1 MAKKLRYFKILID
14 DESLL
19 YFPGVFLTGKVVL
32 ELDEDTPIL
41 GECNHTLILN
51 KATIKLNQF
60 FQAYSFTSLEKV

>member
-1 MAKKLRYFKILID
+1 MAKKLRYFKILMD

-41 GECNHTLILN
+41 GEFYWDL
-51 KATIKLNQF
+51 IKL
-60 FQAYSFTSLEKV
+60 

>member
-1 MAKKLRYFKILID
+1 MAKKLRYFKILMD

-41 GECNHTLILN
+41 GEFAAPPLNPHSPKQCDDSKANH
-51 KATIKLNQF
+51 F
-60 FQAYSFTSLEKV
+60 SP